1 MQIKKIIVQLLSFI
15 IFKFYEDKYLN
26 FLENIM
32 SMWNKT
38 NLIS

>member
-32 SMWNKT
+32 SM
-38 NLIS
+38 